1 MPPKQQP
8 VEQPT
13 IGKPKRN
20 VIKKKGEMTPDEYS
34 AICEKM
40 AAMRQKRKD
49 KIAELQQNPKPVKE
63 KEVIKYVDR
72 PVEKIVEKPV
82 EVEKI
87 VEKIIEKPIEK
98 IVEKIIEKPVEK
110 IIYKNREDDPFK
122 EDDYKNVK
130 NELSEM
136 RKMMSEMKDSLVPK
150 KKEEPIVNNKPKLVY
165 RPFGGFVP
173 Y

>member
-8 VEQPT
+8 VEQPVVANCKT
-13 IGKPKRN
+13 APKRN

-72 PVEKIVEKPV
+72 PVEKIVEKIVEKPV

-87 VEKIIEKPIEK
+87 VEKIVEKPVEK
-98 IVEKIIEKPVEK
+98 IVEKIVEKPVK
-110 IIYKNREDDPFK
+110 HTDPF
-122 EDDYKNVK
+122 EFDNVK
-130 NELSEM
+130 NELTEM

-150 KKEEPIVNNKPKLVY
+150 KKEEPIVNNKPKLIY
-165 RPFGGFVP
+165 RPFGGFQP